1 MRTRPLSLFDVV
13 AVKRPLPAKQLT
25 TGQVGTIVEIL
36 SKEAFEVEFIDDNGT
51 PYAQVPLRA
60 DQLIPLRFSPKRSA
74 PVHAPKTRPSIPA
87 RRARV

>member
-1 MRTRPLSLFDVV
+1 MRIKPLSLFDVV
-13 AVKRPLPAKQLT
+13 AVKRPLPAKKLV

-60 DQLIPLRFSPKRSA
+60 DQLIPLRFSPKQSRA
-74 PVHAPKTRPSIPA
+74 VHMPKIGQAIPA